1 MRDLLPPNA
10 TLLERRTA
18 AALAAVDTL
27 PIPIRDYWNPD
38 ACPAALLPYLAAEV
52 SVDGWELAESD
63 EARRALIKGAIRLH
77 EKRGTPWAIR
87 EVIRRLGFGEV
98 ELTEGRNVRRR
109 DGTARY
115 SGEWV
120 HGNEH
125 GEWAQY
131 IVRLKRPIT
140 RDQADN
146 MKTMLERY
154 APQRS
159 ELYRLDY
166 TAAPVRRNGTG
177 RYDSQYTRGSID
189 A

>member
-1 MRDLLPPNA
+1 MNNLLPPNA
-10 TLLERRTA
+10 SPLERRTA
-18 AALAAVDTL
+18 IALAAVDDL
-27 PIPIRDYWNPD
+27 PVPIRDYWNPD
-38 ACPAALLPYLAAEV
+38 TCPAALLPYLAAEV

-63 EARRALIKGAIRLH
+63 SARRALIKGAIQLH
-77 EKRGTPWAIR
+77 QKRGTPWAIR

-98 ELTEGRNVRRR
+98 DLIEGRNVRRR

-115 SGEWV
+115 SGDWV
-120 HGNEH
+120 HGNER

-131 IVRLKRPIT
+131 TVRLNRPIT

-146 MKTMLERY
+146 LKAMLERY

-166 TAAPVRRNGTG
+166 TAAPLRRNGTG
-177 RYDSQYTRGSID
+177 RYDGQYNRGSIN

>member
-1 MRDLLPPNA
+1 MPDLLPPNA
-10 TLLERRTA
+10 TQLERRTA
-18 AALAAVDTL
+18 IVLAAVDDL
-27 PIPIRDYWNPD
+27 PTMAREYWNPD
-38 ACPAALLPYLAAEV
+38 TCPAALLPYLAAEV

-63 EARRALIKGAIRLH
+63 EARRALIKGAIELH
-77 EKRGTPWAIR
+77 QKRGTPWAVR
-87 EVIRRLGFGEV
+87 EVIRRLGFGEID
-98 ELTEGRNVRRR
+98 LIEGRNVRRR

-120 HGNEH
+120 HGNER

-131 IVRLKRPIT
+131 IVRLHRPIT

-146 MKTMLERY
+146 LRAVLDRY
-154 APQRS
+154 APRRS

-166 TAAPVRRNGTG
+166 TAAPLRRNATG
-177 RYDSQYTRGSID
+177 RYDGQYTRGSIE

>member
-10 TLLERRTA
+10 TPLERRTA
-18 AALAAVDTL
+18 NALAAVDAL
-27 PIPIRDYWNPD
+27 PTMTREYWNPD
-38 ACPAALLPYLAAEV
+38 SCPAALLPYLAAEV

-63 EARRALIKGAIRLH
+63 EARRALIKGAIQLH
-77 EKRGTPWAIR
+77 QKRGTPWAAR
-87 EVIRRLGFGEV
+87 EVIRRLGLGEID
-98 ELTEGRNVRRR
+98 LIEGRNVRRR

-120 HGNEH
+120 HGNER

-131 IVRLKRPIT
+131 IVRLHRPIT

-146 MKTMLERY
+146 LKAVLERY
-154 APQRS
+154 APKRS

-166 TAAPVRRNGTG
+166 TAAPLRRNGTG
-177 RYDSQYTRGSID
+177 RYDGLYTRGSIE